1 MIQSQINITKGS
13 HHFRY
18 GVEYIDDD
26 YFSSEHAFTYNIDNY
41 GDIYFIYMGDDIDVL
56 SNLRRDSNCWYP
68 VSDGI
73 TDHMPHDGF
82 NISSLNMYFPRYS
95 VETYDKTL
103 YSLEIYTYIYGHK
116 ITLGHYLINRY
127 NALACNKEISIKNNR
142 FYEYVNVPFI
152 DPWYITYSDMWEDF
166 RHDVCGEP
174 ENISNTGSLLY
185 VNITPIVNSDR
196 NTSYSS
202 RVSDNSIY
210 VRTPDC
216 VGGMNCMML
225 SYDKNDYL
233 TNELSIDYNQGFNI
247 ISRIL
252 FNETYEGDL
261 ALYLQEVYGMDTT
274 GMHMMFELV
283 VKDSDNIYS
292 YKGYEYN
299 TMVTSHVFTKDDISL
314 TGWDEFQDGMF
325 LRSSANIIGDD
336 GEVVM
341 TLMSRDIAVTQ
352 EEYSKIICK
361 DIDYINIDEIYM
373 NIYNINAVNKIKKEV
388 LSVNRPDDYNTNI
401 IKPIF
406 VRTMPAE
413 HIVVHPGVV
422 ENISI
427 NLDSYKNYTK
437 MFYIRIEGVDFVET
451 SRTIYGVVF
460 NINGS
465 KLPQEQQ
472 SGIYYILDE
481 NREMVTTGSYVYE
494 N

>member
-1 MIQSQINITKGS
+1 
-13 HHFRY
+13 
-18 GVEYIDDD
+18 
-26 YFSSEHAFTYNIDNY
+26 
-41 GDIYFIYMGDDIDVL
+41 
-56 SNLRRDSNCWYP
+56 
-68 VSDGI
+68 
-73 TDHMPHDGF
+73 
-82 NISSLNMYFPRYS
+82 
-95 VETYDKTL
+95 
-103 YSLEIYTYIYGHK
+103 
-116 ITLGHYLINRY
+116 
-127 NALACNKEISIKNNR
+127 
-142 FYEYVNVPFI
+142 
-152 DPWYITYSDMWEDF
+152 
-166 RHDVCGEP
+166 
-174 ENISNTGSLLY
+174 
-185 VNITPIVNSDR
+185 
-196 NTSYSS
+196 
-202 RVSDNSIY
+202 
-210 VRTPDC
+210 
-216 VGGMNCMML
+216 
-225 SYDKNDYL
+225 
-233 TNELSIDYNQGFNI
+233 
-247 ISRIL
+247 
-252 FNETYEGDL
+252 
-261 ALYLQEVYGMDTT
+261 MDTT
-274 GMHMMFELV
+274 GMHMLFELV